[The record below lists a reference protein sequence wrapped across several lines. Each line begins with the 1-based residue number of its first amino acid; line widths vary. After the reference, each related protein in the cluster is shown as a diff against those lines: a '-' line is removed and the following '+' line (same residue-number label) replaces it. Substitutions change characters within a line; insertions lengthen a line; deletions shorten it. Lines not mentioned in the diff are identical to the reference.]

1 MLLCRAPRRGQL
13 ESTIKGREPLGDEVE
28 LLIRQWL
35 QQLAHR
41 LLGQRRPL
49 NDMATPLRSDVK
61 PDQAAVVGIAFF
73 ANDPLIGQIAHEYRH
88 PALVQPRQPRDLVD
102 SDAGTLG
109 YLLEQ
114 DKTRTGQPKRQ
125 PVILGQLQILP
136 TKPSLHAAQQSED
149 VLLSLRATRRPSA
162 SFSRAVRFERN
173 VHA

>member
-1 MLLCRAPRRGQL
+1 MLLCRAPRCGQL
-13 ESTIKGREPLGDEVE
+13 ESTVKGREPLGDEVE
-28 LLIRQWL
+28 FLIRQWL
-35 QQLAHR
+35 QQLAHS

-61 PDQAAVVGIAFF
+61 PDQATVMRIAVLS
-73 ANDPLIGQIAHEYRH
+73 NDPLIGQIAHEYRH

-114 DKTRTGQPKRQ
+114 DKTRTGQSKRQ
-125 PVILGQLQILP
+125 SVVLGQLQILP
-136 TKPSLHAAQQSED
+136 TKPSLHAAQQSKD
-149 VLLSLRATRRPSA
+149 VVLGLRATRRPSA
-162 SFSRAVRFERN
+162 SFSRVVRFERN

>member
-49 NDMATPLRSDVK
+49 NDMATPLRRDVK
-61 PDQAAVVGIAFF
+61 PDKATVVRIAFF
-73 ANDPLIGQIAHEYRH
+73 SNDPLIGQIAHEYRH

-109 YLLEQ
+109 DLLEQ
-114 DKTRTGQPKRQ
+114 GQARTGQPKRQ
-125 PVILGQLQILP
+125 PMIPGQLQILP
-136 TKPSLHAAQQSED
+136 TKPSLHAAQQCKD
-149 VLLSLRATRRPSA
+149 VVLSLPATRRPSA
-162 SFSRAVRFERN
+162 SFSRVVRCKRN